1 MKTQSQRKSTSSRST
16 RKPTARR
23 SSPRTEAPFKISYA
37 NLSTALSNPEML
49 AKFDRALAKVREQI
63 GERAQR
69 YPMFIGGTER
79 WASVEFAKTTPIN
92 VELTV
97 GYFQKGTAQDAQ
109 DAVAAAKAAFAE
121 WSALPWKR
129 RVALMRK
136 VANLIDR
143 RLFDLAAWVSLEVGK
158 SRAEAIG
165 DVKETA
171 DLINYYCDQ
180 MEANNGF
187 VRELEPEAGI
197 AKCRSVLKPYGV
209 WAVISPF
216 NFPMALTG
224 GPASAALI
232 AGNTV
237 VIKPASDT
245 PMTSWLLTTCM
256 RDAGLPPGV
265 FNYITGPGST
275 VGEELVTNP
284 DVAGLT
290 FTGSFEV
297 GLNLIRRFSQSM
309 PRPLIAE
316 MGGKNAVIVSSKA
329 DLNKAAEG
337 VVRAA
342 FGLSGQKCSAT
353 SRVYVHRQVKDAFL
367 DLLKR
372 KTEALVVGDPTQAGV
387 FTGPVCNRGGY
398 ETFQRAV
405 AEAKRSGGTIV
416 TGGNVLCEGEFA
428 KGFFCELTIVD
439 ALPLDHPLF
448 GEELFVPFLLV
459 GTVDSLEE
467 AVAEANKV
475 QYGLTAGFFS
485 KDRKEVQYFLDH
497 IEAGT
502 VYVNRERGAT
512 TGAWPGNQSFGG
524 WKASGN
530 TGRGAGGP
538 YYLQQYLREQ
548 SQTVF

>member
-1 MKTQSQRKSTSSRST
+1 MPTAKPSTKRMTSRS
-16 RKPTARR
+16 RKRAAR
-23 SSPRTEAPFKISYA
+23 PAFQITYA
-37 NLSTALSNPEML
+37 NLSSALNDPDML
-49 AKFDRALAKVREQI
+49 ARFDKAFARVRAQV
-63 GERAQR
+63 GERAR
-69 YPMFIGGTER
+69 TYPMFIGGEER
-79 WASVEFAKTTPIN
+79 FASVQFAKTTPIN
-92 VELTV
+92 TGLTI

-109 DAVAAAKAAFAE
+109 DAIAAAKAAFPA
-121 WSALPWKR
+121 WSGMTWKR
-129 RVALMRK
+129 RVATMRK
-136 VANLIDR
+136 VAALINR
-143 RLFDLAAWVSLEVGK
+143 RLFDIAAWVSIEVGK

-171 DLINYYCDQ
+171 DLIDYYCDQ
-180 MEANNGF
+180 MEANAGF
-187 VRELEPEAGI
+187 EKPLLPEGGVGTS
-197 AKCRSVLKPYGV
+197 RSVLKPYGV
-209 WAVISPF
+209 WAVVSPF

-224 GPASAALI
+224 GPAGAALI

-245 PMTSWLLTTCM
+245 PMTSWLLTECL
-256 RDAGLPPGV
+256 RDAGLPPGA
-265 FNYITGPGST
+265 FNYVTGPGGT
-275 VGEELVTNP
+275 VGEELVNNP
-284 DVAGLT
+284 DVAGMT

-297 GLNLIRRFSQSM
+297 GFGLIQRFSRIM

-316 MGGKNAVIVSSKA
+316 MGGKNAVIVSDKA
-329 DLNKAAEG
+329 DLDKATEG
-337 VVRAA
+337 IVRAA

-353 SRVYVHRQVKDAFL
+353 SQVYVHRAVKDRFL
-367 DLLKR
+367 DLLRR
-372 KTEALVVGDPTQAGV
+372 KTEALKVGDPTQAGV

-405 AEAKRSGGTIV
+405 ETARRDGGVFV
-416 TGGNVLCEGEFA
+416 TGGHVLTEGDFG

-439 ALPLDHPLF
+439 GLPLEHPLF
-448 GEELFVPFLLV
+448 CEELFVPFLLV
-459 GTVDSLEE
+459 GTVDSLEQ
-467 AVAEANKV
+467 AMDEANKV

-485 KDRKEVQYFLDH
+485 RDRKEVRYFLDR
-497 IEAGT
+497 IQAGT